1 MKKYIPIIFPFLVIA
16 LTSYGQNKTLGVGTS
31 TPNPNAALHVES
43 PTSNQGFLMPRLTT
57 AQRTAMASSLTAVD
71 IGLIVYDT
79 NLLEVFTWEGTSWVG
94 DSNIL
99 PYRALLTNQDLL
111 ADINALDITYTG
123 DSSRTLLNLNF
134 ANAANPRIANPFRI
148 THAGQGAASVVTQS
162 GTLGT
167 GGIYQITNP
176 ANSSNALRATNSGTG
191 IAGNFVVNN
200 AANTS
205 AAVIA
210 TTNGTGSALNA
221 SNTGTGNGFAGYFS
235 NSNAANTFPAVQ
247 GTTTGPGSVFRAF
260 QTTGPGAGIDVFMNN
275 TTSTA
280 VGFSVDQRGLGAAG
294 NFNINNAG
302 SSASGVFS
310 TINGTGAA
318 IQGQTSSGYAAIHGV
333 RSGSTNGNAARFEI
347 SDAANAFPTLQSTT
361 IGAGSAANFKI
372 NNSLNS
378 ASTLYS
384 ETNGTGDAIFG
395 QKPAG
400 SGSGSAGNFQNAEP
414 TNNNSSLFALT
425 NAVGGTALGL
435 INSADGNALAIYQG
449 GLKISNVSLSTPGAI
464 VAKAGLYEISTPGSY
479 TLPATGPVGE
489 TCWIANSSVGSVTIN
504 AVAPVANGTI
514 RQFIRLTGGWQIVN

>member
-176 ANSSNALRATNSGTG
+176 ANSSNALRATNLGTG

-200 AANTS
+200 VASTS

-247 GTTTGPGSVFRAF
+247 GTTTGSGSVFRAF

-294 NFNINNAG
+294 NFNINNAASG
-302 SSASGVFS
+302 ASGVLS
-310 TINGTGAA
+310 T
-318 IQGQTSSGYAAIHGV
+318 
-333 RSGSTNGNAARFEI
+333 
-347 SDAANAFPTLQSTT
+347 
-361 IGAGSAANFKI
+361 
-372 NNSLNS
+372 
-378 ASTLYS
+378 
-384 ETNGTGDAIFG
+384 TNGTGDAIFG
-395 QKPAG
+395 RKPAG

-489 TCWIANSSVGSVTIN
+489 TCWIANSSGGSVTIN

>member
-1 MKKYIPIIFPFLVIA
+1 MKKYILIIFPLLVMT

-176 ANSSNALRATNSGTG
+176 ANSSNALRATNLGTG

-200 AANTS
+200 VASTS

-247 GTTTGPGSVFRAF
+247 GTTTGSGSVFRAF

-294 NFNINNAG
+294 NFNINNAASG
-302 SSASGVFS
+302 ASGVLS
-310 TINGTGAA
+310 T
-318 IQGQTSSGYAAIHGV
+318 
-333 RSGSTNGNAARFEI
+333 
-347 SDAANAFPTLQSTT
+347 
-361 IGAGSAANFKI
+361 
-372 NNSLNS
+372 
-378 ASTLYS
+378 
-384 ETNGTGDAIFG
+384 TNGTGDAIFG
-395 QKPAG
+395 RKPAG

-414 TNNNSSLFALT
+414 TNNNSSLFAVT

-489 TCWIANSSVGSVTIN
+489 TCWIANSSGGSVTIN
-504 AVAPVANGTI
+504 AVAPVATGTI

>member
-1 MKKYIPIIFPFLVIA
+1 MVIA

-43 PTSNQGFLMPRLTT
+43 PTGNQGFLMPRLTT

-176 ANSSNALRATNSGTG
+176 ANSSNALRATNLGTG

-200 AANTS
+200 VASTS

-247 GTTTGPGSVFRAF
+247 GTTTGSGSVFRAF

-275 TTSTA
+275 TTSIA

-294 NFNINNAG
+294 NFNINNV
-302 SSASGVFS
+302 ASGASGILS
-310 TINGTGAA
+310 T
-318 IQGQTSSGYAAIHGV
+318 
-333 RSGSTNGNAARFEI
+333 
-347 SDAANAFPTLQSTT
+347 
-361 IGAGSAANFKI
+361 
-372 NNSLNS
+372 
-378 ASTLYS
+378 
-384 ETNGTGDAIFG
+384 TNGTGDAIFG

>member
-176 ANSSNALRATNSGTG
+176 ANSSNALRATNLGTG

-200 AANTS
+200 VASTS

-247 GTTTGPGSVFRAF
+247 GTTTGSGSVFRAF

-294 NFNINNAG
+294 NFNINNV
-302 SSASGVFS
+302 ASGASGILS
-310 TINGTGAA
+310 T
-318 IQGQTSSGYAAIHGV
+318 
-333 RSGSTNGNAARFEI
+333 
-347 SDAANAFPTLQSTT
+347 
-361 IGAGSAANFKI
+361 
-372 NNSLNS
+372 
-378 ASTLYS
+378 
-384 ETNGTGDAIFG
+384 TNGTGDAIFG

>member
-16 LTSYGQNKTLGVGTS
+16 LTSYGQNKTLGVGTP

-176 ANSSNALRATNSGTG
+176 ANSSNALRATNLGTG

-200 AANTS
+200 VASTS

-294 NFNINNAG
+294 NFNINNAASG
-302 SSASGVFS
+302 ASGVLS
-310 TINGTGAA
+310 T
-318 IQGQTSSGYAAIHGV
+318 
-333 RSGSTNGNAARFEI
+333 
-347 SDAANAFPTLQSTT
+347 
-361 IGAGSAANFKI
+361 
-372 NNSLNS
+372 
-378 ASTLYS
+378 
-384 ETNGTGDAIFG
+384 TNGTGDAIFG
-395 QKPAG
+395 RKPAG

-489 TCWIANSSVGSVTIN
+489 TCWIANSSGGSVTIN
-504 AVAPVANGTI
+504 VVAPVANGTI